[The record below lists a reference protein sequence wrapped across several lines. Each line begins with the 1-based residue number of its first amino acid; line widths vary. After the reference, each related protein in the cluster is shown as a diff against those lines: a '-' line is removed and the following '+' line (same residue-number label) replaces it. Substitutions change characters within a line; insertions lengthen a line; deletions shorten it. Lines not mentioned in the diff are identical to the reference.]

1 MELCKTVGLKNSEFF
16 NYYNI
21 HVGKSKVAASSFIH
35 ITCFHHVDD
44 ILWNSRPG
52 FELWIDNNNNNN
64 NNEITT
70 FT

>member
-1 MELCKTVGLKNSEFF
+1 LALTNFEFF
-16 NYYNI
+16 YYYKI
-21 HVGKSKVAASSFIH
+21 CFGKSKVAASSFIR

-52 FELWIDNNNNNN
+52 LELWIENNNNNNNN

-70 FT
+70 FN